1 MSRNLNLLSFFLYG
15 LIICASDIPYII
27 YTTESFQV
35 PAENIAELHNE
46 TIPLISNFESL
57 ETEIIYKE
65 TTQQPVKEKSTTQ
78 QQKEKSLWDKF
89 LDIFADEMTTF
100 NVYNR
105 MLKRGCHNKSYS
117 V

>member
-27 YTTESFQV
+27 YTIESFQD
-35 PAENIAELHNE
+35 PAENMAELHNE

-65 TTQQPVKEKSTTQ
+65 TMNED
-78 QQKEKSLWDKF
+78 SLIDYLNTF
-89 LDIFADEMTTF
+89 NNNCSLLADEYDCTSNQNCIWDM
-100 NVYNR
+100 NNSCIGDSKY
-105 MLKRGCHNKSYS
+105 HNG
-117 V
+117 